1 MHDSAEYVA
10 EFSTDFLHEARI
22 AVEDLEQVTANLRH
36 GRVTPKEAMT
46 RLGKEC
52 VRIRLMAYW
61 SKAHQPLVEL
71 TLRRLDDY
79 LRDLERPTESQI
91 DDINAFLDVFR
102 AVLDGEIDGGADQ
115 AEFVRSLPARL
126 PPVIED
132 VAHTDVEI
140 LIVDTNSN
148 TILAIERELRNCGY
162 RVSISTS
169 PFDAL
174 ELAARTRP
182 DLVIGA
188 AVLDPLTGVDLARAL
203 HAISV
208 TRNIPFILLTGF
220 TIDDTS
226 AKELPAEAAVVRR
239 GESFGDDLATAL
251 QRFHI
256 I

>member
-1 MHDSAEYVA
+1 MRDSAEYVA
-10 EFSTDFLHEARI
+10 KFTADFLQEARI
-22 AVEDLEQVTANLRH
+22 ALEDLERVTADLRH
-36 GRVTPKEAMT
+36 DRVSPKEAMT

-52 VRIRLMAYW
+52 VRLRLMAYW
-61 SKAHQPLVEL
+61 SNQPLIEL

-79 LRDLERPTESQI
+79 LGDLERPTESQI
-91 DDINAFLDVFR
+91 DDINAFLDVIR
-102 AVLDGEIDGGADQ
+102 AILDGEIDGDADQ

-126 PPVIED
+126 PAVIED

-140 LIVDTNSN
+140 LIVDTDSN
-148 TILAIERELRNCGY
+148 TILVIERELRNCGY
-162 RVSISTS
+162 RVSVSTS

-182 DLVIGA
+182 DLVISA
-188 AVLDPLTGVDLARAL
+188 AVLGELSGTDLARAL

-220 TIDDTS
+220 TVDHAS
-226 AKELPAEAAVVRR
+226 VKELPAEAAVVRR
-239 GESFGDDLATAL
+239 GEGFGEDLATAL